1 MARGTRT
8 PKWAGKNA
16 KWLFSLDDQ
25 QTAIDVVSFTIDEIA
40 DVVEDDFCGED
51 RTASQKL
58 TKFYEIELQ
67 TKQTKFELLERLLVD
82 TDNTDANTEPLE
94 GWVAV
99 KVQFNDGTQ
108 KALTMAGFTILPWKM
123 SVGGQRQRNEM
134 PLKVRVKYIKGL
146 TL

>member
-25 QTAIDVVSFTIDEIA
+25 QTAIDVVSFKVTEVA

-51 RTASQKL
+51 RTDSQKL
-58 TKFYEIELQ
+58 TKYYDVELQ
-67 TKQTKFELLERLLVD
+67 CKQTKFEILERMLVD
-82 TDNTDANTEPLE
+82 TENTDSNTEPLE

-99 KVQFNDGTQ
+99 KVTFNDETQ
-108 KALTMAGFTILPWKM
+108 KALSMAGFTILPWELN
-123 SVGGQRQRNEM
+123 VGGQRQRNEM
-134 PLKVRVKYIKGL
+134 PLKVRVKWIRGL
-146 TL
+146 AL